1 MSVDLSVAEFLS
13 AVRNESLPGG
23 GSVTAL
29 AGGLASSLLGKVC
42 RLTAGR
48 DEFLAY
54 EDQTRQVWRECTF
67 LDQAF
72 LDLMERDA
80 EAYRRVVAAYGLPK
94 ETDDQRAARAR
105 ELEAAWQGAV
115 ETPAEIARRCRGIVE
130 LARKLVGRSNKTTTA
145 DVGLAAHLAYAG
157 VEAAA
162 IIMKDNLAKVKDEAF
177 FKEHWDLAERL
188 LVESA
193 GDWEEI
199 RIEINELCA
208 CTL

>member
-1 MSVDLSVAEFLS
+1 MVFMSVDLSVAEFLS

-115 ETPAEIARRCRGIVE
+115 EKSPGVAGASSSWPA
-130 LARKLVGRSNKTTTA
+130 N
-145 DVGLAAHLAYAG
+145 
-157 VEAAA
+157 
-162 IIMKDNLAKVKDEAF
+162 
-177 FKEHWDLAERL
+177 W
-188 LVESA
+188 SA
-193 GDWEEI
+193 GPIKPPPPTSAWPPTWPTPGSK
-199 RIEINELCA
+199 RPRSS
-208 CTL
+208 